1 MVAELLLRFDGDGH
15 VAKGTVKE
23 MSTKANGAS
32 PSFKTALRFFALSI
46 LLVMLITQGAMLA
59 EEKQDGQA
67 LEGVQANTALQAEQG
82 AEQEGI
88 TQREALETHETTN
101 VTEGKAIEVLSQDAK
116 LIMQRHGDE
125 WLMQASGG
133 SVEVKTRDLIAYASN
148 LRYNPK
154 EGVVHFLPP
163 VEGRATDLSFRVEG
177 LNYYIRERRWELK
190 DGRMKVEPSFFAQG
204 VVEPLY
210 LRTASAEGSQ
220 NKAHLKASLLTSCD
234 KELPHWSL
242 RADTMDIIANDKVI
256 ARDVGIYFGG
266 KKLAS
271 LPTLVI
277 SIKPRR
283 RRTTLMPDV
292 GRNEIEGWFVKYAHT
307 YMADERSTGVA
318 RFDWAEKR
326 GLGLGIEQDYTLKAM
341 TGAVALYWLRDRSR
355 GTELNWSIRHSHR
368 FSKSLLMNLQSEVR
382 SNSAYFVGRT
392 RSSSLSTSLQW
403 NRTNMQTTIDLRRL
417 SYSGYGETDDTSVL
431 VRSFIRRDKWDVR
444 LQSTYRRFESSYFG
458 IGAVRAPDEELQHRF
473 EVHRDGALTSWG
485 LIYEQRID
493 LDKARNT
500 ADTYFGLE
508 RLPELTFNLRLHRS
522 QKQKLPLILSASMG
536 KFAEYPAKVRR
547 ARFAFSSDIG
557 QTQIRLSHK
566 ASMMLTGRF
575 EQCFYDDATAQ
586 YTYGMLTQ
594 FEWNFGERSRLLIG
608 YQLQKQHGWTPF
620 RFDMRPPYESADLQ
634 LYLEPS
640 ERFQA
645 SLTTGLDIQN
655 NIFRD
660 ITANM
665 QWHMLNGFWL
675 AVSSG
680 YDIER
685 GRMRDVISWV
695 AIGLPGRVLSKSI
708 QRGYPAHALPYYG
721 YGSFYI
727 PSYTAY
733 SQSQLREE
741 PDLPPWGI
749 LLNLSSRYSSLE
761 KKLALIRSFVD
772 WRIGRSWRLQLLAS
786 YNGIMR
792 RTDYVQTRLTRDLHC
807 YEISL
812 TYNSLTRE
820 WRVEFNIKAFP
831 AFRQFFGTSNRSQ
844 LLDTSVGQL
853 F

>member
-1 MVAELLLRFDGDGH
+1 MVTELFLRSDGNSHVAE
-15 VAKGTVKE
+15 GTVNK
-23 MSTKANGAS
+23 MSIKTNKALHF
-32 PSFKTALRFFALSI
+32 PKTALPLLAV
-46 LLVMLITQGAMLA
+46 LLVMLTHQRAVLA
-59 EEKQDGQA
+59 ERKYGEQA
-67 LEGVQANTALQAEQG
+67 FEEVQANATLQAEQD
-82 AEQEGI
+82 AEQEDVI
-88 TQREALETHETTN
+88 QHEAVGTPKTPE
-101 VTEGKAIEVLSQDAK
+101 VSEGKAIEVLSQSAK

-125 WLMQASGG
+125 WLMRASGG
-133 SVEVKTRDLIAYASN
+133 NVEIKTRDLIAYASN
-148 LRYNPK
+148 LQYNPK
-154 EGVVHFLPP
+154 EGVVRFLPP
-163 VEGRATDLSFRVEG
+163 VEGRATNLSFRVG
-177 LNYYIRERRWELK
+177 SLSYYIKEGRWELK

-210 LRTASAEGSQ
+210 LRATNAEGSQ
-220 NKAHLKASLLTSCD
+220 NKAYLKASLFTSCD

-242 RADTMDIIANDKVI
+242 RAETMDIIANDKVI
-256 ARDVGIYFGG
+256 ARDVGIYLGSR
-266 KKLAS
+266 KLFT

-283 RRTTLMPDV
+283 RRTTFMPDV
-292 GRNEIEGWFVKYAHT
+292 GRNEIEGWFIKYAHT
-307 YMADERSTGVA
+307 YMADERSTGIA

-341 TGAVALYWLRDRSR
+341 TGAVALYWLRDRNK

-382 SNSAYFVGRT
+382 SNSAYFIRRA
-392 RSSSLSTSLQW
+392 RSSSLSASLQW
-403 NRTNMQTTIDLRRL
+403 NRTNMQTTLDLRRL
-417 SYSGYGETDDTSVL
+417 SYSGYGETNDTSIL
-431 VRSFIRRDKWDVR
+431 LRSSLRRDKWDVR

-458 IGAVRAPDEELQHRF
+458 IGAIKAPDEELQHRF
-473 EVHRDGALTSWG
+473 EVRRDGTLTTWS

-508 RLPELTFNLRLHRS
+508 RLPEITFNLRLHRS
-522 QKQKLPLILSASMG
+522 QKKLLPLTFSTSIG
-536 KFAEYPAKVRR
+536 KFAEYPARVRR
-547 ARFAFSSDIG
+547 ARLAFSSDIG
-557 QTQIRLSHK
+557 QTQIRLSHR
-566 ASMMLTGRF
+566 ANIMLTGRF

-594 FEWNFGERSRLLIG
+594 VDWNIGKRSRLLIG

-620 RFDMRPPYESADLQ
+620 RFDIRPPYESADLQ

-665 QWHMLNGFWL
+665 QWHMLSGLWL

-695 AIGLPGRVLSKSI
+695 AIGLPGKVLSKST
-708 QRGYPAHALPYYG
+708 QRGYPASALPYYG

-727 PSYTAY
+727 PSYMAY
-733 SQSQLREE
+733 SQSQLKEE
-741 PDLPPWGI
+741 LDLPPWGI
-749 LLNLSSRYSSLE
+749 MLNLSSRYSTVE

-772 WRIGRSWRLQLLAS
+772 WRIGKAWRLQLLAS
-786 YNGIMR
+786 YNGMMR
-792 RTDYVQTRLTRDLHC
+792 RMDYVQTRLTRDLHC
-807 YEISL
+807 YEVSL

-820 WRVEFNIKAFP
+820 WRVEFNLKAFP
-831 AFRQFFGTSNRSQ
+831 TFRQFFGTSDRSQ